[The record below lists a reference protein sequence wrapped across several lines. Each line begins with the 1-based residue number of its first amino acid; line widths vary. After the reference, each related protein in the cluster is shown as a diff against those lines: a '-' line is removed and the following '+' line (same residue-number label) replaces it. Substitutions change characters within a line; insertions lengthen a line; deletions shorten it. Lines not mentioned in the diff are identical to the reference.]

1 MSLATGLRSVE
12 VRRRKDLG
20 AFYTDQLVVDFLVR
34 WGLSQVKG
42 IVMDPSCGDGRF
54 LISAA
59 SHGARQ
65 VIGCDLDPRAVNATR
80 TALTSAGATAAV
92 YQSDFFALDPAHLE
106 AVDLVVGN
114 PPFVRFQRFSGDSR
128 RRAMESAMCIG
139 VRLTALSSAWA
150 PFLVHSIRFIKPG
163 GAMAMVVPAEIVQT
177 NYGLRTLEALCRNF
191 AHVHLLA
198 FSRNFFADAQAET
211 YLLLA
216 QGAGGNSPSAE
227 LHPLESIDQLAD
239 LQVAGRGAA
248 TLSVD
253 AAERTPFALAFLE
266 PEERAAWHRAIKR
279 PGVSRIRDLG
289 GITNGYVT
297 GANDFFLTTREA
309 ALRQGLSEDW
319 LFPTAVNAAS
329 LRGPAFTTA
338 DIRELEANGHPHH
351 LLRLPERAALAADR
365 RQLDLLLGKGQAL
378 GIHKRFKCR
387 TRDPWW
393 CVPGIHI
400 PHLFLPYMVG
410 REPIASV
417 NAAKAS
423 YTNTIHGLKLNRAAT
438 APAAAIGLHSTLT
451 LLSMELH
458 GRTYGGGILKLEP
471 SEAARVHVAL
481 PSDTRAA
488 IQLSHLLRSGDYL
501 KAVALA
507 DQVVLRDSVGLS
519 RADVRLLAAA
529 RERLVSRR
537 YSRNQGRNAR

>member
-1 MSLATGLRSVE
+1 MSLAPTLQTSE
-12 VRRRKDLG
+12 LRRRKDLG
-20 AFYTDQLVVDFLVR
+20 VFYTDSIVVDFLVK

-42 IVMDPSCGDGRF
+42 TVMDPSCGDGRF
-54 LISAA
+54 LLSAT
-59 SHGARQ
+59 SHGATQ

-80 TALTSAGATAAV
+80 AALAAAGATAAV

-106 AVDLVVGN
+106 SVDLVVGN

-128 RRAMESAMCIG
+128 RRAMESAMCMG
-139 VRLTALSSAWA
+139 VRLTGLSSAWA
-150 PFLVHSIRFIKPG
+150 PFVVHSIRFIRPG

-191 AHVHLLA
+191 TRVHLLA

-216 QGAGGNSPSAE
+216 QDAGGSCSSAQ
-227 LHPLESIDQLAD
+227 LHPLESIEQLAD
-239 LQVAGRGAA
+239 LQLAGQGAA
-248 TLSVD
+248 TLPVG
-253 AAERTPFALAFLE
+253 APERTPFALAFLE
-266 PEERAAWHRAIKR
+266 PEERAAWHRAIGR
-279 PGVSRIRDLG
+279 PGVSRLRDIG

-309 ALRQGLSEDW
+309 AIRQGLPEDW

-338 DIRELEANGHPHH
+338 DIRELEANGRPHH
-351 LLRLPERAALAADR
+351 LLRLPAHAAAAADR
-365 RQLDLLLGKGQAL
+365 RQLDMLAGRGQAL

-410 REPIASV
+410 REPIGSV

-423 YTNTIHGLKLNRAAT
+423 YTNTIHGLKLNRAST
-438 APAAAIGLHSTLT
+438 APATAIGLHSTLT

-501 KAVALA
+501 EAVALA
-507 DQVVLRDSVGLS
+507 DQVVLRDSIGLS
-519 RADVRLLAAA
+519 RADIRLLAAA

-537 YSRNQGRNAR
+537 YSRNQGRNPR

>member
-1 MSLATGLRSVE
+1 MSLATRPHESE
-12 VRRRKDLG
+12 VRRRKELG

-42 IVMDPSCGDGRF
+42 TVMDPSCGDGRF
-54 LISAA
+54 LVSAA
-59 SHGARQ
+59 SHGAGQ
-65 VIGCDLDPRAVNATR
+65 VIGCDLDPRAVSDTR
-80 TALTSAGATAAV
+80 TALATAGTAATV
-92 YQSDFFALDPAHLE
+92 HQGDFFALDPTRFTQ
-106 AVDLVVGN
+106 VDLVVGN
-114 PPFVRFQRFSGDSR
+114 PPFVRYQRFNGESR
-128 RRAMESAMCIG
+128 RRALESATNMG

-150 PFLVHSIRFIKPG
+150 PFVVHSIRFIRPG
-163 GAMAMVVPAEIVQT
+163 GVMAMVVPAEIVQT

-216 QGAGGNSPSAE
+216 QDAGGSCPSAE
-227 LHPLESIDQLAD
+227 LHPLESIEQLAD
-239 LQVAGRGAA
+239 LQVTGPGAA
-248 TLSVD
+248 TLPMD
-253 AAERTPFALAFLE
+253 APERTPFALAFLE

-309 ALRQGLSEDW
+309 ALTQGLPEDW
-319 LFPTAVNAAS
+319 LLPTAVNAAS

-338 DIRELEANGHPHH
+338 DIRELESHGHPHH
-351 LLRLPERAALAADR
+351 LLRLPERATTASQRRLLDALIDR
-365 RQLDLLLGKGQAL
+365 GRAL
-378 GIHKRFKCR
+378 GIHLRFKCR

-393 CVPGIHI
+393 CVPGVHV
-400 PHLFLPYMVG
+400 PHLFLTYMVG
-410 REPIASV
+410 REPVASV
-417 NAAKAS
+417 NAARAS
-423 YTNTIHGLKLNRAAT
+423 YTNTIHGIRFDRAAT

-488 IQLSHLLRSGDYL
+488 VELSHLLRSGDYL
-501 KAVALA
+501 HAVALA
-507 DQVVLRDSVGLS
+507 DQVVLRDSIGLS
-519 RADVRLLAAA
+519 RSDVALLVAA
-529 RERLVSRR
+529 RDRLVSRR
-537 YSRNQGRNAR
+537 YSRNQRRSTP